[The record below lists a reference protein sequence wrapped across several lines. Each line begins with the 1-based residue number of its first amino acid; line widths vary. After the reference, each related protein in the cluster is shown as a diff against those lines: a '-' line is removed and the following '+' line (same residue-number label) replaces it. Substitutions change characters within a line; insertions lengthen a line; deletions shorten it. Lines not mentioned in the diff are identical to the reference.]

1 MIPWGWVVAAL
12 LTGVYGGL
20 LMAGMMKQASDADA
34 CLGCYWRQVGM
45 ATQKPLCDLD
55 EEHNAEAEMVEAPLI
70 VANPKIQ
77 GEVRKGWTA

>member
-45 ATQKPLCDLD
+45 RWLPPVGSHKTDPFTALDIDGCDLGA
-55 EEHNAEAEMVEAPLI
+55 EHNICAEDAV
-70 VANPKIQ
+70 
-77 GEVRKGWTA
+77 